1 MDALHTK
8 IIISQPRNSWKQLRL
23 KKVWQYRSLILAFV
37 TRDIKSQYAQ
47 TRLGIAWS
55 FIQAITAALVINLFF
70 GVLIRIDTGE
80 VPYILY
86 AFPGMMAWYYF
97 SYIINQSGT
106 SLVQSQHIIKK
117 IYFPKLILPI
127 YKTTVGLVEHLIWLV
142 VFFALMLLYGFPVG
156 LNLVVLPFFIFLNII
171 AGLSVA
177 LWLSALTVRY
187 RDATHIIPF
196 LIGFGVFVT
205 PVFYK
210 TAMIPAAYSYLIY
223 FNPMAGVIAGYRWCL
238 LGTPP
243 EIQYLYGLIPVI
255 VLLVSGLYYF
265 RRIEGIMADVI

>member
-70 GVLIRIDTGE
+70 CVLIRIDTGE

-86 AFPGMMAWYYF
+86 AFPGMMGWYFF
-97 SYIINQSGT
+97 SYIINQAGT
-106 SLVQSQHIIKK
+106 SLVQSQQLIRKV
-117 IYFPKLILPI
+117 YFPKLILPF
-127 YKTTVGLVEHLIWLV
+127 YKSLVGLVEHIIWLI
-142 VFFALMLLYGFPVG
+142 VFMGIALILGFPVS
-156 LNLVVLPFFIFLNII
+156 LHLLFLPFCIVLNIVT
-171 AGLSVA
+171 GLSFA

-187 RDATHIIPF
+187 RDVAHIIPY

-205 PVFYK
+205 PVFYEA
-210 TAMIPAAYSYLIY
+210 AMIPEAYHFLMYW
-223 FNPMAGVIAGYRWCL
+223 NPMAGVIETYRWSL
-238 LGTPP
+238 LGMPFDVH
-243 EIQYLYGLIPVI
+243 YLYGFIPMCILLIT
-255 VLLVSGLYYF
+255 GLFYF
-265 RRIEGIMADVI
+265 RKVEGIMADVI

>member
-1 MDALHTK
+1 MSVTK
-8 IIISQPRNSWKQLRL
+8 IISAHSSARL
-23 KKVWQYRSLILAFV
+23 KLNLGKLWKYRSLIFAFAA
-37 TRDIKSQYAQ
+37 RDIRAQYAQ
-47 TRLGIAWS
+47 TKLGLVWS
-55 FIQAITAALVINLFF
+55 FIQAATAATVVNLFF
-70 GVLIRIDTGE
+70 SILLKMDGGT

-86 AFPGMMAWYYF
+86 AFPGMMVWYYF
-97 SYIINQSGT
+97 SYIVNQAGT

-117 IYFPKLILPI
+117 IYFPKLILPV
-127 YKTTVGLVEHLIWLV
+127 YKTAVGLAEHLIWLV
-142 VFFALMLLYGFPVG
+142 VFFVLMLLYKFPVSI
-156 LNLVVLPFFIFLNII
+156 NLLMLPFFIVLNII

-177 LWLSALTVRY
+177 IWLSALTVRY

-210 TAMIPAAYSYLIY
+210 TAMIPEAYNYLIY

-243 EIQYLYGLIPVI
+243 EIQYLYGLIPVTA
-255 VLLVSGLYYF
+255 LLISGLFYF